1 MLPRGRYLKAFFL
14 RIWRSPTFMTWL
26 SLTAKSGG
34 LLLIAPLV
42 LREFHP
48 AQAAVWFL
56 FLTFNNIMQQ
66 ANFGLAPTFV
76 RAISY
81 ARAGRRTL
89 NQADDLLPGPN
100 AALLGSIYCVLKSS
114 YRKLS
119 LLVAVI
125 ALLVGTAAL
134 FKPISGLANPEQGW
148 IGWAIVACSSL
159 VSFRNGCYAQWLQ
172 GLNQVALLRRV
183 EAVCA
188 IVAVLGTMATLW
200 FTKSFIAGITA
211 MGLGWVASSYVIR
224 LLARSQGPT
233 GTPIRQPADAQAI
246 KDFVFPAAWR
256 AGLGVLL
263 GPVLLQSLGIIYAQF
278 APAEKVASYLFAVRC
293 MGVVNQVSM
302 APFYSKLQLFAALY
316 GNGETTRLSEIVR
329 SAMAKT
335 HWLFLLLAV
344 LIGLVVP
351 PLLLQL
357 GSQITFVEPRVWFLL
372 ALGYFLH
379 RFGAMHLQFYSLS
392 NHVLMHIYGGL
403 SGVLILITALC
414 LLPLLGQIA
423 MPLAIV
429 LGYSAFY
436 SWMAALTAYRHYNI
450 EPLAFE
456 TKASLI
462 PGAVLLAFAAGALLV

>member
-1 MLPRGRYLKAFFL
+1 MPRGYTLKALFL
-14 RIWRSPTFMTWL
+14 SIWHSPTFMTWL
-26 SLTAKSGG
+26 SLAAKSGG

-48 AQAAVWFL
+48 AQASLWFL
-56 FLTFNNIMQQ
+56 FLTVHAIMNQ
-66 ANFGLAPTFV
+66 AHFGLAPTFV

-81 ARAGRRTL
+81 ARAGRRSL
-89 NQADDLLPGPN
+89 NQAHDLLPNPN
-100 AALLGSIYCVLKSS
+100 EALLGSIYFVLKSS

-134 FKPISGLANPEQGW
+134 FKPISGLSNPEQGW
-148 IGWAIVACSSL
+148 VGWAIVVCSSL
-159 VSFRNGCYAQWLQ
+159 VSFRNGCYAQWMQ

-188 IVAVLGTMATLW
+188 IVAVLGTMAVLW

-224 LLARSQGPT
+224 LLARSQSPA
-233 GTPIRQPADAQAI
+233 GTHIREPADARAVQ
-246 KDFVFPAAWR
+246 DFVFPAAWR

-263 GPVLLQSLGIIYAQF
+263 GPVLLQSLGIIYAQV

-293 MGVVNQVSM
+293 MGVANQVSM
-302 APFYSKLQLFAALY
+302 APFYSKLPQFAALY
-316 GNGETTRLSEIVR
+316 GSGDTTRLSEIVR

-335 HWLFLLLAV
+335 HWLFVLLAI
-344 LIGLVVP
+344 LIGLLVP

-357 GSQITFVEPRVWFLL
+357 GSQVSFVEPQVWFLL

-403 SGVLILITALC
+403 SGVLILITTLL
-414 LLPLLGQIA
+414 LLPRLGQIA

-436 SWMAALTAYRHYNI
+436 SWMSALTAYRHYNI

-462 PGAVLLAFAAGALLV
+462 PGAVLLAFVAEALLV